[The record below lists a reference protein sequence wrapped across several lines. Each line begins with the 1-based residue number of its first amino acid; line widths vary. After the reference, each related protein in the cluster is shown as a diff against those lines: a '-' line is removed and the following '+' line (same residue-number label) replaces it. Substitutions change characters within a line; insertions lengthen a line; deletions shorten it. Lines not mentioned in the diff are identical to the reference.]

1 MAFVVGT
8 HQKRIRVG
16 DLIEIGAVAWLVL
29 HCFDGILEKTVAGN
43 YPHKNY
49 PEPAVVVP
57 FALAD
62 VVVDLIRDNLPLAH
76 PTIAI
81 HLDYRSV
88 FAEEEE

>member
-1 MAFVVGT
+1 MALVVDI
-8 HQKRIRVG
+8 HQMKICA
-16 DLIEIGAVAWLVL
+16 DFQTAIEGVAWLVV

-43 YPHKNY
+43 CPHNY

-62 VVVDLIRDNLPLAH
+62 VVVDLILDNLPLAH